1 MNSLYFIG
9 FIKTLMLTTPF
20 FTMIL
25 MVFALWG
32 VGGKT
37 IYTELNPTNQ
47 QIGFNNVEAKNILV
61 NETKIDERTST
72 ELENPKICV
81 EEEKNDTAKK
91 DPLPKKVG
99 RGLLV

>member
-37 IYTELNPTNQ
+37 IYPDLNPANQ
-47 QIGFNNVEAKNILV
+47 QIGFNNAEAKNILV
-61 NETKIDERTST
+61 NETKVDELTST
-72 ELENPKICV
+72 ELESPKICV
-81 EEEKNDTAKK
+81 EEKKNDTAKK
-91 DPLPKKVG
+91 EPLPKKIG
-99 RGLLV
+99 RGHVV

>member
-1 MNSLYFIG
+1 MNSFYLIG
-9 FIKTLMLTTPF
+9 LIKTLLLTMPF

-37 IYTELNPTNQ
+37 IYPDLNPTNQ
-47 QIGFNNVEAKNILV
+47 QIGFNNAEAKNILV
-61 NETKIDERTST
+61 NETKIDVLTST
-72 ELENPKICV
+72 ELANPKICV

-91 DPLPKKVG
+91 EPLPKKIG
-99 RGLLV
+99 RGLVV